1 MVSMTGDRL
10 RLVAGFEA
18 AVERHVRAFFDGHTC
33 TARVWEPGPMQEL
46 LPDFRVIEVAPG
58 PKSPHWTY
66 VSAGGAV
73 LSRPDAE
80 PLEFVLVAPEA
91 NARHVEIVTMV
102 AHYNH
107 GIALGEAHTVP
118 IGGAWLPG
126 SRCDH
131 VLLLRPETFGEAFE
145 QIAAPGGRARIL
157 ELVPITEAERELKIV
172 QGIAVLKAR
181 LGAAGA
187 KTWRPD
193 RPSVA

>member
-1 MVSMTGDRL
+1 MTGDRL

-18 AVERHVRAFFDGHTC
+18 AVERHVRAFFEGHVC
-33 TARVWEPGPMQEL
+33 AAHVWMAGPMHEV

-58 PKSPHWTY
+58 PKSTHWTY

-80 PLEFVLVAPEA
+80 PLEFALVAPEA

-107 GIALGEAHTVP
+107 GIALGEAHTMP
-118 IGGAWLPG
+118 IGGPWLSG
-126 SRCDH
+126 SQCDH
-131 VLLLRPETFGEAFE
+131 MLLMRPRAFGEAFE
-145 QIAAPGGRARIL
+145 RIAAPDGSARIL
-157 ELVPITEAERELKIV
+157 QLVPITEAERDFKIAEGV
-172 QGIAVLKAR
+172 AALTSRLDAAR
-181 LGAAGA
+181 VE
-187 KTWRPD
+187 TWRRD

>member
-1 MVSMTGDRL
+1 MTGDRL

-18 AVERHVRAFFDGHTC
+18 AVERHVRAFFEGHAC
-33 TARVWEPGPMQEL
+33 TARVWTPGPMQEL
-46 LPDFRVIEVAPG
+46 LPDFRVLEIAPG
-58 PKSPHWTY
+58 PKSAHWVY

-80 PLEFVLVAPEA
+80 PLEFALIAPEA
-91 NARHVEIVTMV
+91 NARHVELVTMV

-107 GIALGEAHTVP
+107 GIALGEGHTMP
-118 IGGAWLPG
+118 IGEPWLPG

-131 VLLLRPETFGEAFE
+131 MLLLQPAAFGEAFE

-157 ELVPITEAERELKIV
+157 QLVPITEAERELKIAD
-172 QGIAVLKAR
+172 GLAVLKAR
-181 LGAAGA
+181 LDAAHA
-187 KTWRPD
+187 QTWRAD

>member
-1 MVSMTGDRL
+1 VVSMTGDRL

-18 AVERHVRAFFDGHTC
+18 AVERHVRAFFEDHAC
-33 TARVWEPGPMQEL
+33 TARVWTLGPMPEL
-46 LPDFRVIEVAPG
+46 LPEFRVLEVAPG
-58 PKSPHWTY
+58 PKSAHWTY

-91 NARHVEIVTMV
+91 SARHVEIVTMV

-107 GIALGEAHTVP
+107 GIALGEAHTMP
-118 IGGAWLPG
+118 IGDAWLPG

-131 VLLLRPETFGEAFE
+131 MLLLRPEGFGEAFE
-145 QIAAPGGRARIL
+145 RTVAPDGSARIL
-157 ELVPITEAERELKIV
+157 QLVPITAAERELKMTAGV
-172 QGIAVLKAR
+172 RALNAR
-181 LGAAGA
+181 LDAARA
-187 KTWRPD
+187 ETWRPD

>member
-1 MVSMTGDRL
+1 MTGDRL
-10 RLVAGFEA
+10 RLVAGFAA
-18 AVERHVRAFFDGHTC
+18 AVERHVRAFFEGHAC
-33 TARVWEPGPMQEL
+33 TARVWTPGPMQEL

-80 PLEFVLVAPEA
+80 PLEFALVAPDA

-107 GIALGEAHTVP
+107 GIALGESHTMP
-118 IGGAWLPG
+118 IGDPWLPG

-131 VLLLRPETFGEAFE
+131 MLLTRPEVFGEAFE
-145 QIAAPGGRARIL
+145 QFAAPGGSARVL
-157 ELVPITEAERELKIV
+157 QLVPITAAERDFKVAEGVAALKSRLD
-172 QGIAVLKAR
+172 AAR
-181 LGAAGA
+181 VE
-187 KTWRPD
+187 TWRPD

>member
-1 MVSMTGDRL
+1 MTGDGL

-18 AVERHVRAFFDGHTC
+18 AVERHVRAFFAGHVC
-33 TARVWEPGPMQEL
+33 TARVWAPGPMQEL

-80 PLEFVLVAPEA
+80 PLEFALVAAAA

-107 GIALGEAHTVP
+107 GIALGEAHTMP
-118 IGGAWLPG
+118 IGEPWLQG

-131 VLLLRPETFGEAFE
+131 MLLTRPEAFGEAFE
-145 QIAAPGGRARIL
+145 RVTAPDGSARIL
-157 ELVPITEAERELKIV
+157 ELVPITAVERDFKAAE
-172 QGIAVLKAR
+172 GIAALKAR
-181 LGAAGA
+181 LDAARA
-187 KTWRPD
+187 ETWRPD
-193 RPSVA
+193 RPSVV

>member
-1 MVSMTGDRL
+1 MTGDGL

-18 AVERHVRAFFDGHTC
+18 AVERHVRAFFADHAC
-33 TARVWEPGPMQEL
+33 TARVWMPGPMQEL
-46 LPDFRVIEVAPG
+46 LPEFRVIEVAPG

-80 PLEFVLVAPEA
+80 PLEFALVAPRA

-107 GIALGEAHTVP
+107 GIALGEAHTMP
-118 IGGAWLPG
+118 IGEPWLAG

-131 VLLLRPETFGEAFE
+131 MLLMRPAFDEAFE
-145 QIAAPGGRARIL
+145 RIAAPGGSARIL
-157 ELVPITEAERELKIV
+157 RLVPITAAERDFKVAE
-172 QGIAVLKAR
+172 GIAALESR
-181 LGAAGA
+181 FAAA
-187 KTWRPD
+187 HAETWRPD
-193 RPSVA
+193 RPSVV

>member
-1 MVSMTGDRL
+1 MTGDRL

-18 AVERHVRAFFDGHTC
+18 AVERHVRAFFEGHAC
-33 TARVWEPGPMQEL
+33 TARVWAPGPMREL

-58 PKSPHWTY
+58 PKSAHWTY

-107 GIALGEAHTVP
+107 GIALGEAHTMP
-118 IGGAWLPG
+118 IGDPWLPG
-126 SRCDH
+126 SRADH
-131 VLLLRPETFGEAFE
+131 MLLTRPTTFGEAFE
-145 QIAAPGGRARIL
+145 RIAAPDGHGRIL
-157 ELVPITEAERELKIV
+157 ELVPITAAERDYKIAE
-172 QGIAVLKAR
+172 GYGALMAR
-181 LGAAGA
+181 LEAARA
-187 KTWRPD
+187 DLRRPD
-193 RPSVA
+193 RASVV